1 MVLKSVNI
9 QIAKAFLGITG
20 ERGKVIIIHEKVVV
34 LKSKRQHKSKI
45 LVTSH
50 I

>member
-20 ERGKVIIIHEKVVV
+20 ERGKVIIIHMRK
-34 LKSKRQHKSKI
+34 
-45 LVTSH
+45 
-50 I
+50 